1 MQQDT
6 RLRLEYERLI
16 REESQLIL
24 KGFHSTFGFRPTLKA
39 KIKSRMDKLKVIS
52 PEHCV
57 MTPKFEEDEPDYYAP
72 QGKNK
77 AVLAWL
83 EHMKP
88 CEVRINRPVAV
99 EIWEE
104 LTKKYQD
111 D

>member
-6 RLRLEYERLI
+6 RLRLEYRRLI
-16 REESQLIL
+16 EDEAYLIFR
-24 KGFHSTFGFRPTLKA
+24 GFESTFGFKPTLKA
-39 KIKSRMDKLKVIS
+39 KIKSRMDKLKVIA
-52 PEHCV
+52 PECCV
-57 MTPKFEEDEPDYYAP
+57 MTPKYEADEPDYYAP

-88 CEVRINRPVAV
+88 CEVRINKPIAV
-99 EIWEE
+99 QIWED

-111 D
+111 N